1 MAFSVDAPLL
11 KDILDQ
17 IGRGELQLP
26 EFQRGWVWD
35 DPHIRSLIA
44 SISLGYRIGAVMFLE
59 AGGVPFKPR
68 PFESTALM
76 GSHPPKTFVLDG
88 QQRKLCT

>member
-1 MAFSVDAPLL
+1 MPFSVDAPLL

-17 IGRGELQLP
+17 IGRGEVQLP

-44 SISLGYRIGAVMFLE
+44 SVSLGYPIGAVMFLE

-68 PFESTALM
+68 LFEGVCLT
-76 GSHPPKTFVLDG
+76 PQPTPKTFVLDG
-88 QQRKLCT
+88 QQRV